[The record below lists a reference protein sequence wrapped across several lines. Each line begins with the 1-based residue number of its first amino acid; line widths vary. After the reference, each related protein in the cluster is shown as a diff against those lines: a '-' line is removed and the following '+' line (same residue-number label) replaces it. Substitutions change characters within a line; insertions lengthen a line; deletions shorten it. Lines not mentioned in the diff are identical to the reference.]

1 MQKLFAGRARDTLQA
16 TPSQARFRARVARIL
31 TAVLIVTQTAWLA
44 APAHADRL
52 KDIATLQGVQ
62 ANQLVGVGLVTG
74 LDGSGDQTTQ
84 APFTAESF
92 RAYLDQFGIPMPAGQ
107 SFQLRNVAVV
117 SVQAELPAF
126 SKPGQTIDITVSSL
140 ANATSLRGGSL
151 ERTFLM
157 GVDGEVYAI
166 AQGNLIVGGLGVG
179 GADGSR
185 ISINVPSVGR
195 IPGGASVVR
204 EVETAFNHGDHITF
218 NLRRADFTTAQ
229 RVSKA
234 INEFLGPGT
243 AHALDAV
250 SIRVRAPLDSQAR
263 VAYVAELEN
272 MQVQQGEAPAR
283 VIVNSRTGTIVIG
296 EHVRVSPAAITHG
309 SLSVTISE
317 GFGVSQPNPFGDGAT
332 VVVPQTDIAVM
343 QENNRMFLFDSGTT
357 LADIVQA
364 INAVGAAPGDLAA
377 ILEALKQSGS
387 LRAELIVI

>member
-1 MQKLFAGRARDTLQA
+1 MTSFYNRKQISKSFVTG
-16 TPSQARFRARVARIL
+16 
-31 TAVLIVTQTAWLA
+31 VLIAMQLMLLVT
-44 APAHADRL
+44 PAHADRI

-62 ANQLVGVGLVTG
+62 SNQLVGVGLVTG
-74 LDGSGDQTTQ
+74 LDGTGDQTTQ

-92 RAYLDQFGIPMPAGQ
+92 RAYLDQFGIPMPSGQ
-107 SFQLRNVAVV
+107 NFQLRNVAVV

-126 SKPGQTIDITVSSL
+126 AKPGQNIDITVSSL
-140 ANATSLRGGSL
+140 ANAGSLRGGTL

-195 IPGGASVVR
+195 IPGGAQTVR
-204 EVETAFNHGDHITF
+204 EVLTAFNVGDHVTF
-218 NLRRADFTTAQ
+218 NLKRADFTTA
-229 RVSKA
+229 RRLSKA
-234 INEFLGPGT
+234 INDFMGPGT
-243 AHALDAV
+243 ADAMDAV
-250 SIRVRAPLDSQAR
+250 SVRVRAPADPQAR
-263 VAYVAELEN
+263 VAYVSELEN
-272 MQVQQGEAPAR
+272 IQVEQGTASAR

-296 EHVRVSPAAITHG
+296 ENVRVSPAAITHG

-317 GFGVSQPNPFGDGAT
+317 GFGVSQPAPFSDGET
-332 VVVPQTDIAVM
+332 VVLPQTDITVT
-343 QENNRMFLFDSGTT
+343 QEESRMFLFDPGTT

-377 ILEALKQSGS
+377 ILEALKQSGA
-387 LRAELIVI
+387 LRADLIVI

>member
-1 MQKLFAGRARDTLQA
+1 MKIRSHFHQSKRAV
-16 TPSQARFRARVARIL
+16 VASL
-31 TAVLIVTQTAWLA
+31 LIVAQLLLPVM
-44 APAHADRL
+44 PAQADRL
-52 KDIATLQGVQ
+52 KDIATIQGVQ
-62 ANQLVGVGLVTG
+62 SNQLVGVGLVTG
-74 LDGSGDQTTQ
+74 LDGTGDQTTQ

-107 SFQLRNVAVV
+107 NFQLRNVAVV

-126 SKPGQTIDITVSSL
+126 TKPGQTIDVTVSSL
-140 ANATSLRGGSL
+140 ANASSLRGGSL

-166 AQGNLIVGGLGVG
+166 AQGNLIVGGLGIG

-195 IPGGASVVR
+195 VPGGATAVR

-218 NLRRADFTTAQ
+218 NLKRADFTTA
-229 RVSKA
+229 RRLSKA
-234 INEFLGPGT
+234 INDYMGEGT
-243 AHALDAV
+243 AFALDAV
-250 SIRVRAPLDSQAR
+250 SVRVRAPIDSQSR
-263 VAYVAELEN
+263 VAYVSVLEN
-272 MQVQQGEAPAR
+272 IEVEQGEVAAR

-296 EHVRVSPAAITHG
+296 DHVRVSPAAITHG
-309 SLSVTISE
+309 SLSVTIAES
-317 GFGVSQPNPFGDGAT
+317 FGVSQPGAFAEGDT
-332 VVVPQTDIAVM
+332 VVVPQTEITVA
-343 QENNRMFLFDSGTT
+343 QQSNRMFLFDSGTT

-387 LRAELIVI
+387 LRADLIVI

>member
-1 MQKLFAGRARDTLQA
+1 MLIHWHNKRATRSLIAGL
-16 TPSQARFRARVARIL
+16 
-31 TAVLIVTQTAWLA
+31 LIVALGA
-44 APAHADRL
+44 LPVAPVHADRI
-52 KDIATLQGVQ
+52 KDIATIQGVQ

-107 SFQLRNVAVV
+107 NFQLRNVAVV

-126 SKPGQTIDITVSSL
+126 AKPGQNIDVTVSSL
-140 ANATSLRGGSL
+140 ANASSLRGGTL

-179 GADGSR
+179 AADGSR

-195 IPGGASVVR
+195 IPGGAMTVK
-204 EVETAFNHGDHITF
+204 EVQTAFNVGEHVTF
-218 NLRRADFTTAQ
+218 NLKRADFTTAR

-234 INEFLGPGT
+234 INDFMGTGT
-243 AHALDAV
+243 AQALDAV
-250 SIRVRAPLDSQAR
+250 SVRVLAPADPQAR
-263 VAYVAELEN
+263 VAYVSELEN
-272 MQVQQGEAPAR
+272 IQVQQGEASAR

-317 GFGVSQPNPFGDGAT
+317 GFGVSQPAPFAEGET
-332 VVVPQTDIAVM
+332 VVLPQSEIAIT
-343 QENNRMFLFDSGTT
+343 QENNRMFLFDTGTT

-387 LRAELIVI
+387 LRADLIVI